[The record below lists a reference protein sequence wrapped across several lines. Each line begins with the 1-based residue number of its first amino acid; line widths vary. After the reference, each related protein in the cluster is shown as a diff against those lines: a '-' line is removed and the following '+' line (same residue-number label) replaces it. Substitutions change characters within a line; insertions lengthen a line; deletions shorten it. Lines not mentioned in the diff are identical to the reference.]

1 MELLPLPR
9 LESLSVRA
17 ANALVGRS
25 RTVAF
30 PIGGQTYRLEF
41 TYMPEPEVPAE
52 VIHLAVG
59 PESWWIGLGRINALP
74 ALQTLTN
81 GGQFTDLPRE
91 LQPAVL
97 MTAFGPVLD
106 AIAAQ
111 MGADVTVREVV
122 SREQVRSVDVGW
134 SVTLN
139 EPATARM
146 NGWLG
151 LSRRAAVE
159 LSKWVQKAPPRPAW
173 NLAALPVPLRLVYG
187 ETELSAA
194 EFRSLQPF
202 DVIVVDQLAG
212 GSADHIAVRPSSAT
226 NWQWIGNLTAS
237 QIVVERFMK
246 TPTEA
251 APAQPAAAD
260 MAQLLDGLPV
270 RVSFDLG
277 ELQLSLQE
285 LSTLKAG
292 YTFELATPKARP
304 VTIRANGQPV
314 ARGEIVQIG
323 EQIGVRLV
331 EVGHGNA

>member
-1 MELLPLPR
+1 
-9 LESLSVRA
+9 
-17 ANALVGRS
+17 
-25 RTVAF
+25 
-30 PIGGQTYRLEF
+30 
-41 TYMPEPEVPAE
+41 
-52 VIHLAVG
+52 
-59 PESWWIGLGRINALP
+59 
-74 ALQTLTN
+74 
-81 GGQFTDLPRE
+81 
-91 LQPAVL
+91 

-111 MGADVTVREVV
+111 MGADVTIREVV
-122 SREQVRSVDVGW
+122 SRDQVDSVDVGW
-134 SVTLN
+134 SVVLN
-139 EPATARM
+139 EPAAARM

-151 LSRRAAVE
+151 LSHRAAVE

-173 NLAALPVPLRLVYG
+173 NLDTLPVPLRLIYG
-187 ETELSAA
+187 ETDLSAA

-202 DVIVVDQLAG
+202 DVIVVEQLVG

-246 TPTEA
+246 TPA
-251 APAQPAAAD
+251 QAGSAQPAAD

-285 LSTLKAG
+285 LSTLQAG

-314 ARGEIVQIG
+314 AKGEIVQIG